1 VGDVECH
8 LCDKDQELLTV
19 YHRCT
24 ERD

>member
-1 VGDVECH
+1 VGDVECR

-19 YHRCT
+19 YRRCT